1 MSRVRIGAAVAVAV
15 ACLGLVT
22 STPQQA
28 RANLIVNG
36 SFETPTNPPVVNGFA
51 IFPSIPGW
59 TGPGGVEIQR
69 NSVLGPGN
77 IASDGV
83 QYTELNVNFPTSIS
97 QVIAT
102 DPGQAYILS
111 FDYAA
116 RPNTGLN
123 VATVSF
129 TGNSPVTLSAT
140 SPGTITWLPMSFLVT
155 ATGPT
160 STLTFTGVAPNSSLG
175 NLIDNVRL
183 EAVPEPAS
191 LVLFAPVGLVV
202 LLVWRRHRAA

>member
-1 MSRVRIGAAVAVAV
+1 MVGVRAGTALAATV
-15 ACLGLVT
+15 ACLGLMAFE
-22 STPQQA
+22 PQQA

-36 SFETPTNPPVVNGFA
+36 SFETPTDPPFVNGFA

-83 QYTELNVNFPTSIS
+83 QYTELNVNSPTSIS

-102 DPGQAYILS
+102 DPGQTYILS

-116 RPNTGLN
+116 RPGTGLN

-129 TGNSPVTLSAT
+129 TGNDLITLSEL
-140 SPGTITWLPMSFLVT
+140 PGPTITWIPMSFLVT

-160 STLTFTGVAPNSSLG
+160 STLTFTGVAPNTSLG
-175 NLIDNVRL
+175 NLIDRVSL
-183 EAVPEPAS
+183 VSAVPEPAS
-191 LVLFAPVGLVV
+191 LLLVVPAGLV
-202 LLVWRRHRAA
+202 LWAFRRKAA